1 MEKNNN
7 TGPLSRLVSFQVGY
21 NDQSNGLTSMEIT
34 RHCSI
39 SRDAPDPIFDC
50 ASIVEWDSNW
60 DLNAETNAEEL
71 FFPHH
76 LMLPHFLPLFV
87 MSLHPGATIP
97 ERASHSF
104 LSAHV
109 QTQKI
114 GSISVESGSICGQHN
129 DFVFSPSSS

>member
-1 MEKNNN
+1 M
-7 TGPLSRLVSFQVGY
+7 P
-21 NDQSNGLTSMEIT
+21 
-34 RHCSI
+34 
-39 SRDAPDPIFDC
+39 PDPIFDR

-60 DLNAETNAEEL
+60 DLNAETNDEEL

-97 ERASHSF
+97 ERTSHSY

-109 QTQKI
+109 QTQKN
-114 GSISVESGSICGQHN
+114 GMVSKVQFRLNPSQSADSIMIFLLPILLLTIPTFLKS
-129 DFVFSPSSS
+129 